1 MSSSLS
7 SLSSDEE
14 DTYGYGST
22 TAERRALLLNGS
34 NSTHSG
40 DPTYS
45 LKTINSGIIDE
56 QWHFY

>member
-7 SLSSDEE
+7 SLSSDE
-14 DTYGYGST
+14 DVTYGYDST
-22 TAERRALLLNGS
+22 AAERRALLLNGS

-45 LKTINSGIIDE
+45 MNTINTGTR
-56 QWHFY
+56 Q